1 MKKNKDILYLLLI
14 LLSYPISAILTLL
27 VLLVEYMLTKLC
39 MGTILVELYPIVSQR
54 EATICFFISLNLV
67 GLIGVIKNRK

>member
-1 MKKNKDILYLLLI
+1 MKKKDILYLLLI

-27 VLLVEYMLTKLC
+27 TFLVEYVLTKLC

-67 GLIGVIKNRK
+67 GLIGVIKNKK